1 MQVEGGGVL
10 FFWRN
15 PFDAEINNDLLF
27 EVTGQST
34 YASRGN
40 VDTRRPLDDRAW
52 PCPAQDVSSAEA
64 DAMKH
69 QKSRV
74 NPSPSTADTVRGNL

>member
-10 FFWRN
+10 FFWRT

-34 YASRGN
+34 YASRGS
-40 VDTRRPLDDRAW
+40 VDTPRAL
-52 PCPAQDVSSAEA
+52 EL
-64 DAMKH
+64 
-69 QKSRV
+69 
-74 NPSPSTADTVRGNL
+74 TVRGRAQLRMFQVLKLTP